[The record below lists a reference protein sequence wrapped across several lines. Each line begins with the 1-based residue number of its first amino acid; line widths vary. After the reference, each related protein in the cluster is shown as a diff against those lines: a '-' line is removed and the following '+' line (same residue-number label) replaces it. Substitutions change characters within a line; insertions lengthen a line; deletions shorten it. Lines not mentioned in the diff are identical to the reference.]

1 VTGRA
6 DAVDGAYVPVPRP
19 TVSAVELDGE
29 TVLLERATGAL
40 HLLNPV
46 GTAVWSSFDGDRTID
61 AVVALLS
68 EEAGAEPA
76 TVRHDV
82 VAFVREL
89 AGAGLLVEGPP

>member
-1 VTGRA
+1 VTGPP
-6 DAVDGAYVPVPRP
+6 DAAAGAFVPVPRQ

-29 TVLLERATGAL
+29 TVLLERTTGAM

-46 GTAVWSSFDGDRTID
+46 GTAVWSSLDGDRTID
-61 AVVALLS
+61 AIVALLS
-68 EEAGAEPA
+68 DEASADPA